1 MMPRVA
7 RRISLVSLNFA
18 FILVLLFPC
27 FSQAQTQGQQAQPY
41 FASFKSDEV
50 NLRVGPSK
58 DHPIIW
64 VYHRKGLPVQVIDA
78 HNEWRQI
85 VDPFNDKG
93 WVQKS
98 LLSSRRSV
106 LTHTKTVALRSH
118 PSISSASI
126 AEVEPGVVCVLQSCN
141 QHWCKVEAGNYRGW
155 LEKTT
160 LWGVRPDEIIE

>member
-1 MMPRVA
+1 M
-7 RRISLVSLNFA
+7 
-18 FILVLLFPC
+18 
-27 FSQAQTQGQQAQPY
+27 
-41 FASFKSDEV
+41 
-50 NLRVGPSK
+50 RVGPSK
-58 DHPIIW
+58 DHPILW

-93 WVQKS
+93 WVQKA

-106 LTHTKTVALRSH
+106 LTHTKTTALRSN

-126 AEVEPGVVCVLQSCN
+126 ADVEPGVVCILQSCN
-141 QHWCKVEAGNYRGW
+141 QHWCKVEAGHYRGW

-160 LWGVRPDEIIE
+160 LWGVLPDEIIE